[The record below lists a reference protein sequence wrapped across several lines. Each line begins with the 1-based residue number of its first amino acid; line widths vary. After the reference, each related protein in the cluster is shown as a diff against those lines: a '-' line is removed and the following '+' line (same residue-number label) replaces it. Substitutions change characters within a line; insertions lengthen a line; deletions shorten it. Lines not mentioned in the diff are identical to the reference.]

1 MSSFPRV
8 YWAAGTKKF
17 THSFVSGFQTWLEF
31 LNGFVIS
38 CHDSLTS
45 IMSFSSCVV
54 TLPAWPG
61 RPSWPAGRRWP
72 AEPSEAQSILRNPL
86 CSQGLFSLSGDL
98 NTRKITQQNCTI
110 PLSPSLPQVPRSADY
125 QKKKK
130 ARIEMT
136 CVKLL
141 GISSRNSLKAFA
153 REPQRSWGMTTVSCT
168 QRDPWGPVRV
178 ELEMKWWWLET
189 PLRQSQ
195 KYMIKNLSFFYLIS

>member
-72 AEPSEAQSILRNPL
+72 AEPSKAQSILRNPL

-130 ARIEMT
+130 SQNWNDLCKTPGNFFQEFLKSLCQGATEELRNDNSKLYPKGSVGTSEGGTRNEM
-136 CVKLL
+136 V
-141 GISSRNSLKAFA
+141 
-153 REPQRSWGMTTVSCT
+153 MT
-168 QRDPWGPVRV
+168 RD
-178 ELEMKWWWLET
+178 T
-189 PLRQSQ
+189 T
-195 KYMIKNLSFFYLIS
+195 